1 MLNLDGEVVGINT
14 AIASRSGG
22 NQGIGFAV
30 PSNMAKRVME
40 QLVENGAVVRGW
52 LGVVIQDLNEELV
65 EALDLEQPNGVLV
78 TEVAKGSPA
87 NQARLLAGDVVTR
100 LEDTDLANVR
110 ELRTAVAQTPPGT
123 TVSLTLLRDGLKIQ
137 KTVEIGIFPGDQ
149 KAQKRR
155 SKPKAQKSE
164 VGLKRLGVK
173 LANLT
178 ASKRR
183 PLTRLLG
190 IRSGDCFVETRSP
203 VETAGLRK
211 GDAGELNR
219 KGVQTPSDVNRIVE
233 KLDSGATFA

>member
-1 MLNLDGEVVGINT
+1 M
-14 AIASRSGG
+14 
-22 NQGIGFAV
+22 
-30 PSNMAKRVME
+30 
-40 QLVENGAVVRGW
+40 
-52 LGVVIQDLNEELV
+52 
-65 EALDLEQPNGVLV
+65 
-78 TEVAKGSPA
+78 
-87 NQARLLAGDVVTR
+87 
-100 LEDTDLANVR
+100 R

-178 ASKRR
+178 ASKRE
-183 PLTRLLG
+183 TVGLG
-190 IRSGDCFVETRSP
+190 SSESGVEIASVETRSLA
-203 VETAGLRK
+203 ETAGLRK
-211 GDAGELNR
+211 GDVLVELNR

-233 KLDSGATFA
+233 KLDSGATLLFRVKRGKGSLFLAVRLP